1 MAAMADT
8 STSTLSVYVGLHC
21 AIVPVVMN
29 SGVLKPSHVMV
40 SEGESSWIPMYSDP
54 REALER
60 AKWGAEEL
68 GLKVGNPKQ
77 YLVLLYAEFSALGFT
92 HYFLRNVLSTR
103 DRRAWRFQ
111 GELVVPRAVN
121 TDGENLTT
129 GLTDRETSRVL
140 SSQICGERK
149 A

>member
-1 MAAMADT
+1 MTAMADT

-40 SEGESSWIPMYSDP
+40 CEGERSWIPMHSDP
-54 REALER
+54 RKALEC

-68 GLKVGNPKQ
+68 GLKVDNPKQ
-77 YLVLLYAEFSALGFT
+77 DLVLLHAEFSALGFT

-111 GELVVPRAVN
+111 GELVVPCSVI
-121 TDGENLTT
+121 TEGENLTT
-129 GLTDRETSRVL
+129 AVPFEV
-140 SSQICGERK
+140 